1 MAARVED
8 EIGFTGEFDYN
19 VDDKSRVL
27 IPPKFRDGLGQIVVL
42 ARGDNG
48 EIRMYAK
55 EHFDNTLRQLAAMNT
70 DAFQHRAR
78 FLRAANEV
86 EVDRQYRIVIPPV
99 LREHVGISGRVII
112 VGNGVRVEIWNP
124 ETWKNLYASFV
135 SENGKTGDDVQALQA
150 AGLRL

>member
-1 MAARVED
+1 MEND
-8 EIGFTGEFDYN
+8 LGFTGEFDYN

-27 IPPKFRDGLGQIVVL
+27 IPPKFREGLGSVVML

-55 EHFDNTLRQLAAMNT
+55 EHFDTTLRQLAELNT
-70 DAFQHRAR
+70 DAFQQRAR

-86 EVDRQYRIVIPPV
+86 DVDKQYRIVIPSV
-99 LREHVGISGRVII
+99 LREHAGIGGRVII
-112 VGNGVRVEIWNP
+112 VGNGPRVEIWNP
-124 ETWKNLYASFV
+124 DAWKMLYDAFV
-135 SENGKTGDDVQALQA
+135 AENTKKGDDVQALHQ